1 MNVSKF
7 RIVIANAVQRGKRA
21 RTTDLDSVLIYL
33 KIISYI
39 CIFFNNGREKRIL
52 RNVKNQNLLLS
63 KVNCMFCW
71 FVLDGMKLAEK
82 YRVKFIETSAI
93 LNKNIEVLFEGTVN
107 QIYLRERKKE
117 SLRYSRS
124 QKKDLVVELNPR
136 KRSLVKFASTI
147 SAQIYCLY

>member
-1 MNVSKF
+1 
-7 RIVIANAVQRGKRA
+7 
-21 RTTDLDSVLIYL
+21 
-33 KIISYI
+33 
-39 CIFFNNGREKRIL
+39 
-52 RNVKNQNLLLS
+52 
-63 KVNCMFCW
+63 MFCW

-107 QIYLRERKKE
+107 QIYLREREKE

-136 KRSLVKFASTI
+136 KRRLVKFASTI
-147 SAQIYCLY
+147 SAQIHRLY